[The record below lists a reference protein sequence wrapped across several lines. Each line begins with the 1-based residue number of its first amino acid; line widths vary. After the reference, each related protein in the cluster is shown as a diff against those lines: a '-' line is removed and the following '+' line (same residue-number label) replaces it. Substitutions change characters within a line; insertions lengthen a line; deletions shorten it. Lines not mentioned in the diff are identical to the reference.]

1 MMYRRLALFL
11 VIAALAGCNNEK
23 VRNLINERSDQSN
36 QGLQEA
42 KSPAPPKSYN
52 PLVVTDKVWAGGTS
66 LRLRRGLPLPA
77 RYDGSHGVTLISS
90 EPMPLNEQEVARLAA

>member
-42 KSPAPPKSYN
+42 KSPAPPKS
-52 PLVVTDKVWAGGTS
+52 
-66 LRLRRGLPLPA
+66 
-77 RYDGSHGVTLISS
+77 
-90 EPMPLNEQEVARLAA
+90 